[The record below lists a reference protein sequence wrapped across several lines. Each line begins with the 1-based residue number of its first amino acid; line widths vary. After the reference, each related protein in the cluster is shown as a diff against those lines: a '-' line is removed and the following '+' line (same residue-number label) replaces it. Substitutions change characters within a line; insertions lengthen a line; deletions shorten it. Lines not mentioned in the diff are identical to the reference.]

1 MADISH
7 LSIVKEPD
15 VEVSGLLRLAVKPQA
30 CGDSRDRNAERYS
43 SDMADSDPAMPR
55 DPVSARFIWRV
66 GFIGAAVVAIALF
79 AKFILE
85 DGGGVIFTVL
95 MAWFFAMAMAPAVDK
110 LAKHMPRGVATLAV
124 MGAIAAFLV
133 LFGLA
138 FGKLLIEQLIEVV
151 ESLPGLANQGLTW
164 FNDTFGTAYSAQEI
178 LAQVNLDQQA
188 LQEIAAD
195 VAVGIFG
202 FAASI
207 LGGIFGVFTFGLIAF
222 YLSTDGLRLRR
233 FVAAMLPERSQQ
245 VFVNI
250 WTITAEK
257 TGRYVAARAILAT
270 INSIA
275 SGIVFFL
282 IGLPYWLPLAIWTGL
297 VAQFVPT
304 IGTYISIILPVLV
317 GLLSGNPWL
326 GVIVLIYALIYQ
338 QIENL
343 TIEPKISAKAVD
355 VHPAYGFVSVL
366 LGAALFGVAG
376 ALLAIP
382 VSAMLLSLLQI
393 YVRRH
398 DLIEDRPPDSAE
410 PPENRAAGTAQY
422 ARGTPPSV

>member
-1 MADISH
+1 MAD
-7 LSIVKEPD
+7 PD
-15 VEVSGLLRLAVKPQA
+15 PVT
-30 CGDSRDRNAERYS
+30 
-43 SDMADSDPAMPR
+43 PR

-257 TGRYVAARAILAT
+257 TGRYVAARA
-270 INSIA
+270 
-275 SGIVFFL
+275 
-282 IGLPYWLPLAIWTGL
+282 
-297 VAQFVPT
+297 
-304 IGTYISIILPVLV
+304 VL
-317 GLLSGNPWL
+317 
-326 GVIVLIYALIYQ
+326 
-338 QIENL
+338 
-343 TIEPKISAKAVD
+343 
-355 VHPAYGFVSVL
+355 
-366 LGAALFGVAG
+366 
-376 ALLAIP
+376 
-382 VSAMLLSLLQI
+382 
-393 YVRRH
+393 
-398 DLIEDRPPDSAE
+398 
-410 PPENRAAGTAQY
+410 
-422 ARGTPPSV
+422 

>member
-1 MADISH
+1 MA
-7 LSIVKEPD
+7 E
-15 VEVSGLLRLAVKPQA
+15 
-30 CGDSRDRNAERYS
+30 
-43 SDMADSDPAMPR
+43 SDPVTPR
-55 DPVSARFIWRV
+55 DPVSTRFLWRV
-66 GFIGAAVVAIALF
+66 GFIAVAVVAIALF
-79 AKFILE
+79 LKFILE

-110 LAKHMPRGVATLAV
+110 LAQHMPRGLATLAV
-124 MGAIAAFLV
+124 MGGIAVFLI

-138 FGKLLIEQLIEVV
+138 FGKLLIEQLISAVQ
-151 ESLPGLANQGLTW
+151 SLPGLADQGLTW
-164 FNDTFGTAYSAQEI
+164 FNDTFGTAYSAQELLDQI
-178 LAQVNLDQQA
+178 NLDQEA
-188 LQEIAAD
+188 LQQIARDA
-195 VAVGIFG
+195 ALGIFG
-202 FAASI
+202 FAASV
-207 LGGIFGVFTFGLIAF
+207 LGSLFGLFTFGLIAF

-233 FVAAMLPERSQQ
+233 FIAAMLPARSQE
-245 VFVNI
+245 VFVNV

-270 INSIA
+270 INATA

-398 DLIEDRPPDSAE
+398 DLVEDRSPSADAGAAQE
-410 PPENRAAGTAQY
+410 PAASDA
-422 ARGTPPSV
+422 